1 MQNNLLLIIFIFVIN
16 FNLLTSAKATESFNF
31 DVTKIEILE
40 NGNKVVGKN
49 RGKISSNDGITISA
63 NNFIYYKDQNILN
76 ASGNVVV
83 KDDIKNFTIFSEN
96 ITYNKNKESIFS
108 KGLTKSEIYSRY
120 SLDSTDLLFSK
131 NKMTFESDKNTK
143 IIDNKNNTLYNLN
156 EFNFDTSKEL
166 LKGKKI
172 LVNTNFNLPQSDK
185 FYFKSGIF
193 NFKEKSFIAK
203 DVEIKI
209 KKNIFD
215 NLENDPR
222 LKGVSANSKNNITTV
237 NKGTFTSCKKNNDD
251 CPPWIISADKIRHNK
266 EKKRLI
272 YDKALLKIYN
282 VPVLYFP
289 KFFHPD
295 PSVERQSGLLKPQ
308 LNNSNTLG
316 SSFNIPYYHVIADN
330 MDFTFRPSIF
340 ENDIK
345 MFQNEYRQVNENSY
359 LSLDFGYVDNYKS
372 SLSNKKNSISH
383 LFAEFDTDLKLKNFT
398 NSKFFLSIQ
407 KVTNDTYLKVF
418 DSNLFKNKLIPNN
431 YDVLNSEAK
440 LTLDNENYNFTTGFQ
455 SFENLQLKSSD
466 RYQFIL
472 PYYNFDTQIFKNFQ
486 NGFVNFSSQ
495 GSNDLNNTNNLKTR
509 VINDLNF
516 NSLDLISSKGFKSN
530 YNVFFKNLNTT
541 ATNDTRYKSS
551 AQTELMSI
559 FELNTILPM
568 IKENENTTNYLT
580 PKISLRVNPGDMKD
594 YSNSERK
601 VNVNNIFEINRLGI
615 DDSFEEGKSLTVGLD
630 FKKTDIVNINK
641 FFETKIATVY
651 RENEESFI
659 PLSSG
664 INKKN
669 SSFFGNIS
677 NNFSE
682 SININ
687 YDFILNDDLKTLEY
701 NSLSTTLNYKN
712 ITTEISFI
720 EESGDLGNINTL
732 ANNTKIAFNDENYLL
747 FNTRRNREINLTE
760 FYDLIYE
767 YKNDCLVAGIKYNK
781 TYYEDRDLKPSEN
794 LLFSI
799 TLTPLT
805 SFEQKID
812 Q

>member
-1 MQNNLLLIIFIFVIN
+1 MPNNLLLIIFIFVIN
-16 FNLLTSAKATESFNF
+16 FTLLSSAKTAEGFNF
-31 DVTKIEILE
+31 DVTQIEILE
-40 NGNKVVGKN
+40 NGNKIIGKN
-49 RGKISSNDGITISA
+49 RGNVSTNDGIIISA

-76 ASGNVVV
+76 ANGNVII
-83 KDDIKNFTIFSEN
+83 KDNTKNFTIFSEN

-108 KGLTKSEIYSRY
+108 KGSTKSEIYSRY
-120 SLDSTDLLFSK
+120 SLTSTDLLFSK
-131 NKMTFESDKNTK
+131 NEMTFESDKNTK
-143 IIDNKNNTLYNLN
+143 IIDNKNNTLYNLDK
-156 EFNFDTSKEL
+156 FNFDTNKEL

-172 LVNTNFNLPQSDK
+172 LVNTNFSLPQSDK
-185 FYFKSGIF
+185 FFFKSGIF

-222 LKGVSANSKNNITTV
+222 LIGVSANSKNNITTV
-237 NKGTFTSCKKNNDD
+237 NKGTFTSCKKSSDN
-251 CPPWIISADKIRHNK
+251 CPPWVISANKITHNK
-266 EKKRLI
+266 KEKRLI
-272 YDKALLKIYN
+272 YDDALLRVYN
-282 VPVLYFP
+282 IPVLYFP

-295 PSVERQSGLLKPQ
+295 PSVKRQSGLLKPQ
-308 LNNSNTLG
+308 LNNSNLLG
-316 SSFNIPYYHVIADN
+316 SSFNIPYYHVISDN
-330 MDFTFRPSIF
+330 KDFTFRPSIF

-359 LSLDFGYVDNYKS
+359 LSLDFGYVDSYKS

-383 LFAEFDTDLKLKNFT
+383 LFAKFDADLKLKNFT

-418 DSNLFKNKLIPNN
+418 DSNLFKSKLIPSN
-431 YDVLNSEAK
+431 YDLLNSEAK
-440 LTLDNENYNFTTGFQ
+440 LILNNENYNFTTGFQ

-472 PYYNFDTQIFKNFQ
+472 PYYNFNTQILKNFQ
-486 NGFVNFSSQ
+486 NGFINFSSQ
-495 GSNDLNNTNNLKTR
+495 GNNDLNDTNNLKTR

-516 NSLDLISSKGFKSN
+516 NSSDLISSKGLKSN
-530 YNVFFKNLNTT
+530 FNVLFKNLNTT
-541 ATNDTRYKSS
+541 ATNDARYKSS
-551 AQTELMSI
+551 AQIELMSI

-568 IKENENTTNYLT
+568 IKETENSINYLT
-580 PKISLRVNPGDMKD
+580 PKISFRVNPGDMKD

-601 VNVNNIFEINRLGI
+601 IGVNNIFEINRLGI
-615 DDSFEEGKSLTVGLD
+615 DDSFEEGKSLTLGLD
-630 FKKTDIVNINK
+630 FKKTDISDINK
-641 FFETKIATVY
+641 FFETKIATIF

-659 PLSSG
+659 PTTSG

-669 SSFFGNIS
+669 SSIFGKIS
-677 NNFSE
+677 SNLSE
-682 SININ
+682 SVNFN
-687 YDFILNDDLKTLEY
+687 YDFILNDDLNTLEY
-701 NSLSTTLNYKN
+701 NSLSTTLKYKN

-720 EESGDLGNINTL
+720 EENNEMGNANTL
-732 ANNTKIAFNDENYLL
+732 ANTTEIAFNDENYLS
-747 FNTRRNREINLTE
+747 FNTRRNRKINLTE
-760 FYDLIYE
+760 FYDLVYE

-794 LLFSI
+794 LLFTI
-799 TLTPLT
+799 TLVPLT
-805 SFEQKID
+805 SFEQKVD

>member
-16 FNLLTSAKATESFNF
+16 FTLLSSAKTSEEFNF

-40 NGNKVVGKN
+40 NGNKIIGKN
-49 RGKISSNDGITISA
+49 RGNISTNDGITISA

-76 ASGNVVV
+76 ANGNVIFR
-83 KDDIKNFTIFSEN
+83 DNIKNFTIFSEN

-108 KGLTKSEIYSRY
+108 KGSTKSEIYARY
-120 SLDSTDLLFSK
+120 SLESTDLLFSK

-143 IIDNKNNTLYNLN
+143 IIDNKNNTLYNLDK
-156 EFNFDTSKEL
+156 FNFDTSKEL

-172 LVNTNFNLPQSDK
+172 LVNTNFSLPQSDK
-185 FYFKSGIF
+185 FFLKSGIF

-222 LKGVSANSKNNITTV
+222 LIGVSANSKNNITVV
-237 NKGTFTSCKKNNDD
+237 NKGTFTSCKKNSDN
-251 CPPWIISADKIRHNK
+251 CPPWVISANKITHNK
-266 EKKRLI
+266 DEKRLI
-272 YDKALLKIYN
+272 YDNALLRIYDI
-282 VPVLYFP
+282 PVLYFP

-295 PSVERQSGLLKPQ
+295 PSVKRQSGLLKPQ
-308 LNNSNTLG
+308 LNNSNLLG
-316 SSFNIPYYHVIADN
+316 SSFSIPYYHVISDN
-330 MDFTFRPSIF
+330 KDFTFRPSIF

-359 LSLDFGYVDNYKS
+359 LSLDFGHVDNYKS
-372 SLSNKKNSISH
+372 SISNKKNSISH
-383 LFAEFDTDLKLKNFT
+383 LFANFDADLKLQNFT

-418 DSNLFKNKLIPNN
+418 DSNLFKNKLIPSN

-440 LTLDNENYNFTTGFQ
+440 LILDNENYNFTTGFQ

-472 PYYNFDTQIFKNFQ
+472 PYYNFDTQILENFKS
-486 NGFVNFSSQ
+486 GFINFSSQ
-495 GSNDLNNTNNLKTR
+495 GNNDLNNTNNLKTR

-530 YNVFFKNLNTT
+530 YNVLFKNLNTT
-541 ATNDTRYKSS
+541 AKNDAQYKSS
-551 AQTELMSI
+551 AQIELMSI

-568 IKENENTTNYLT
+568 IKETENSINYLT
-580 PKISLRVNPGDMKD
+580 PKISLRANPGDMKD

-601 VNVNNIFEINRLGI
+601 VSVNNIFEINRLGI
-615 DDSFEEGKSLTVGLD
+615 DDSFEEGKSLTLGLD
-630 FKKTDIVNINK
+630 FKKTNISDINK
-641 FFETKIATVY
+641 FFETKIATVF
-651 RENEESFI
+651 REDEESFI
-659 PLSSG
+659 PTTSG

-669 SSFFGNIS
+669 SSIFGNIS
-677 NNFSE
+677 NNLSE
-682 SININ
+682 AINFN
-687 YDFILNDDLKTLEY
+687 YDFILNDDLNTLEY
-701 NSLSTTLNYKN
+701 NSLSTTINYKN

-720 EESGDLGNINTL
+720 EENRELGNTNTL
-732 ANNTKIAFNDENYLL
+732 ANTTEIAFNDENYLS
-747 FNTRRNREINLTE
+747 FNTRRNRKINLTE
-760 FYDLIYE
+760 YYDLVYE

-794 LLFSI
+794 LLFTI
-799 TLTPLT
+799 TLVPLT
-805 SFEQKID
+805 NFEQKVD